1 MFKKIIK
8 IIITAIVFLLI
19 AVAGYIAGNLTKYGL
34 DVRKADKMV
43 ERFQGSLEEPY
54 KKDTY
59 GGKTPEET
67 WAMFLDALKKGDI
80 DLASKYF
87 AVDEQKNILERIQES
102 IKLQRFDSAIEKFSR
117 ELIREKDYLQ
127 GDKAYYYIPIKN
139 QSGELEAYSV
149 VFYLNPHT
157 RIWKIIN
164 L

>member
-1 MFKKIIK
+1 MSENDMEKLFRPSSVAVIGASQKKGK
-8 IIITAIVFLLI
+8 IGHDVLLNLI
-19 AVAGYIAGNLTKYGL
+19 EYGYKGKIYPINPNDKEIMGL
-34 DVRKADKMV
+34 KAYPSV
-43 ERFQGSLEEPY
+43 LEI
-54 KKDTY
+54 
-59 GGKTPEET
+59 
-67 WAMFLDALKKGDI
+67 KGDI